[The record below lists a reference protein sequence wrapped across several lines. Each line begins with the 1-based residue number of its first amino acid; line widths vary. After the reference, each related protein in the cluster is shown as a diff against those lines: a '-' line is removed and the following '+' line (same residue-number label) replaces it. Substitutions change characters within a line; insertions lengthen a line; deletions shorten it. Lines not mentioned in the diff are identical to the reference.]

1 MIKVLIKILLLLDS
15 FLYLLK
21 IPRGTFLWKVNGV
34 LLRNL
39 KKSIVKIDGHIVC
52 LDNKDSLGASLKE
65 FEPKIRSIFKD
76 KIKQGDTII
85 DVGANV
91 GYHTLLLAKLVGG
104 GKVYAFEPE
113 PKAFGLLSKNIKQ
126 NGYKNV
132 VLINKGLGEKEQVL
146 DLYLNPKNAA
156 GHSLIKRDNWQK
168 QPVEIIALDDFL
180 PKNTKVD
187 FIKVDVEG
195 SELSVFKGMKRIL
208 SENKNVKIIT
218 ECISENGEDAFKF
231 LSDLG
236 FSIHS
241 IDSTNLYCWR

>member
-1 MIKVLIKILLLLDS
+1 MIREILIKILLLLDS
-15 FLYLLK
+15 VLYLLK

-39 KKSIVKIDGHIVC
+39 KKSIVKI
-52 LDNKDSLGASLKE
+52 
-65 FEPKIRSIFKD
+65 
-76 KIKQGDTII
+76 KQGDTII

-91 GYHTLLLAKLVGG
+91 GYHTLLMAKLVGG

-195 SELSVFKGMKRIL
+195 AE
-208 SENKNVKIIT
+208 
-218 ECISENGEDAFKF
+218 
-231 LSDLG
+231 
-236 FSIHS
+236 
-241 IDSTNLYCWR
+241 